1 MITKYSKFF
10 ESDTSK
16 KKNLTLSYY
25 AFDWDDNILYMPTVI
40 HMEMRQGDEW
50 VPVDVSTKDFAEKR
64 NDPDYRLL
72 DQSPES
78 AFSEFRDNG
87 PRGESAF
94 LEDLKSAISQKEFGP
109 AWGDFVECLSEGALF
124 AIITARGHES
134 GPMRMGV
141 EWLIDN
147 VLTEE
152 QLNEMYNNLLKF
164 EYLFKDS
171 SESERLLRGVPSKNP
186 VIKRYLDNCEFIGV
200 SSPSRGGSPSNP
212 EKAKEI
218 ALIGFKEKVNQFAKS
233 LGVTAKIGF
242 SDDDPGNVKHIE
254 DLVKN
259 LHHETFS
266 HIKEFNVKKTTGGDI
281 EKFRRTIESNIS
293 SDGTPGLEGSVMK
306 FTQYNNMK
314 DTLFT
319 DSEDSGNTSLKR
331 GSKQLAKMSK
341 EILEEEEELDIN
353 EKVSEKNKDIEQIKN
368 KIDKMDDKLAFLK
381 LLDKLI
387 KEYATRT
394 TRGLKLK
401 K

>member
-1 MITKYSKFF
+1 
-10 ESDTSK
+10 
-16 KKNLTLSYY
+16 
-25 AFDWDDNILYMPTVI
+25 
-40 HMEMRQGDEW
+40 MEMRQGDEW

-109 AWGDFVECLSEGALF
+109 AWDDFVECLSEGALF

-259 LHHETFS
+259 LHHERFS